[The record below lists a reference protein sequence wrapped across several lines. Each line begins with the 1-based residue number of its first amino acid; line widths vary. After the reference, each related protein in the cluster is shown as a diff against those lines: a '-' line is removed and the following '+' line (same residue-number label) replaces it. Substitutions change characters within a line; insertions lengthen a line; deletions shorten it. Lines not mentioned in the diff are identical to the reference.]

1 MWVDMGALWSK
12 MNIFL
17 HLWLSF
23 CQRFVAGLANGKNN
37 PLAFY
42 RRDGCK
48 GDYDIRLLDV
58 GGCS

>member
-1 MWVDMGALWSK
+1 MWVDMGALW
-12 MNIFL
+12 
-17 HLWLSF
+17 LSF
-23 CQRFVAGLANGKNN
+23 CQRFEAGLANGKNN